1 MRNKTRSLSNL
12 YCRSSC
18 AFPGTVL
25 FTFAA
30 LFITQT
36 LLFNTNSGF
45 FSRFLSFESLPSIT
59 VEFPRT
65 FHHLYAS
72 LWCFTALFVM
82 WTLLFNNSGVF
93 PRFSSSERF
102 SSTSAAFAVLFIV
115 CKFSRFFYHLHFS
128 CALLT
133 SFTPLP
139 PPPHLVPGAPFRF
152 FILCTHFPQFK
163 FFSRLLSFTPVA
175 SFPVL
180 TLSYICWN

>member
-12 YCRSSC
+12 CCRSSC

-30 LFITQT
+30 LFITRT

-45 FSRFLSFESLPSIT
+45 LSRFSSFERLPSIT
-59 VEFPRT
+59 VVFPRT

-82 WTLLFNNSGVF
+82 WTLLFFSL
-93 PRFSSSERF
+93 PHQLRSPYFSSFANFPAF
-102 SSTSAAFAVLFIV
+102 SIIYTFPVLCLQV
-115 CKFSRFFYHLHFS
+115 SLPS
-128 CALLT
+128 PLLA
-133 SFTPLP
+133 P
-139 PPPHLVPGAPFRF
+139 PPTIWSQVRLSIF

-180 TLSYICWN
+180 TLS